1 MVKWLVG
8 EINTNRLKYLWR
20 RKGKQNK
27 NMKENRVDDF
37 LALLD
42 KDLCGIGRNVML
54 QRKQFSKVEQNCVR
68 INNINNNNN
77 NHESSINVDL
87 NSDKHGISIF
97 LTSLA

>member
-27 NMKENRVDDF
+27 KMKENRFDDF

-68 INNINNNNN
+68 IYQQQQNQQQQQQQQQP
-77 NHESSINVDL
+77 
-87 NSDKHGISIF
+87 
-97 LTSLA
+97 